1 MPCNNIRS
9 CHNAVLKLD
18 EIRPLPQSIIRR
30 VAAFALDQATK
41 TIKRPSRLFF
51 VALSFCPRFARLVLP
66 MLPDR
71 WIKTP
76 SGKASCIDTGYHL
89 FQRDRPTEAWQWFE
103 RALRVGRPTT
113 DDNLLGAICLYHGLG
128 RFRDAMSLLSRANER
143 NIADM
148 ERLNLVNKR
157 FRVLDGFWARH
168 IGDTAILDYV
178 IKLGILEGRGRDE
191 TILYLPPGSPIA
203 NRFLL
208 QQIAVHLRLVEDPA
222 DFPFDVSAMP
232 ALRYDPMA
240 PRMPDGTAVYIWEI
254 AGKTYK
260 RWQQEGRGPL
270 LSLPSETKARS
281 WEALHRAGVP
291 PGAWFV
297 AMHVREGKWYGRN
310 EGPRAILNADITTY
324 LPTIAEITRRGGWVL
339 RMGDAGM
346 RPLPALPNVIDYCH
360 SELCADWM
368 DVFIASQCRFM
379 LGTSSGPA
387 YIPPLYGVPSVLT
400 NWWPPAQRPWHASDI
415 FIPKLI
421 RMSDGRYLTLSETLA
436 EPFSYCHSRRYLADH
451 EGVQVEDN
459 DPEMIRAAVEEM
471 LARLDGNVNDSTEV
485 SDLRLRADQIYVA
498 HGAPGM
504 SQLARAFLQRHKGM
518 IA

>member
-1 MPCNNIRS
+1 
-9 CHNAVLKLD
+9 
-18 EIRPLPQSIIRR
+18 LPQSIIRR
-30 VAAFALDQATK
+30 VAAFTLRQVAK

-51 VALSFCPRFARLVLP
+51 VALSLCPRFARFALP

-76 SGKASCIDTGYHL
+76 GGKACCIETGYHL

-113 DDNLLGAICLYHGLG
+113 DDNLLGANCLYHGLG
-128 RFRDAMSLLSRANER
+128 RFRAATSLLASANKR
-143 NIADM
+143 GIAGA
-148 ERLNLVNKR
+148 ERLALVNNR
-157 FRVLDGFWARH
+157 FRVLDNFWARH

-178 IKLGILEGRGRDE
+178 IKLGILEGRRREE
-191 TILYLPPGSPIA
+191 TILYLPLGSPVA

-208 QQIAVHLRLVEDPA
+208 QQIAKHLRLIEDPA
-222 DFPFDVSAMP
+222 DLPFDVSAMQ

-240 PRMPDGTAVYIWEI
+240 PRMPDGKTVYIWEI

-260 RWQQEGRGPL
+260 RWQQEGSGPL
-270 LSLPSETKARS
+270 LLLPSETEARG

-291 PGAWFV
+291 QGAWFV
-297 AMHVREGKWYGRN
+297 AMHVREGKWYGHNVGSR
-310 EGPRAILNADITTY
+310 GILNADITTY
-324 LPTIAEITRRGGWVL
+324 LPAIAEITRRGGWVL

-346 RPLPALPNVIDYCH
+346 RPLPVLPNVIDYCH
-360 SELCADWM
+360 SEFQSDWM

-415 FIPKLI
+415 FIPKMPRRLA
-421 RMSDGRYLTLSETLA
+421 DGRYLTLSETLS

-451 EGVQVEDN
+451 EGVHVEDN
-459 DPEMIRAAVEEM
+459 DPEIIRAAVEEM
-471 LARLDGNVNDSTEV
+471 LARLDGSVSDRTEV
-485 SDLRLRADQIYVA
+485 SDLRLRADQIYGSHEA
-498 HGAPGM
+498 FGM
-504 SQLARAFLQRHKGM
+504 GQLARDFLQRYECL